1 MSTSEPQRSRVYLW
15 TLDSLRLWAS
25 LPILLKNSTASPYTT
40 TATTTTIKNQ
50 AKSTLHLRAQI
61 RIDRVDADNVS
72 LVASTKSGRLHICIT
87 WGAFCCTTPGST
99 LSAWCYRHR
108 VSSSWQRRLRRN
120 FVFNFDSALATGLTK
135 EKAME
140 IHISIIWRSTQ
151 YCGILCAKVLV
162 WKWHAR
168 SECGCSSGVA

>member
-1 MSTSEPQRSRVYLW
+1 VSTSVPQRLRVYLW
-15 TLDSLRLWAS
+15 TLVSLHPWAS

-108 VSSSWQRRLRRN
+108 VSSSWQRRLRSYFFYFLFFLFR
-120 FVFNFDSALATGLTK
+120 FSASHRPYQRKGHGDPYLDYMAFDTILWHSLCKGTC
-135 EKAME
+135 ME
-140 IHISIIWRSTQ
+140 MACT
-151 YCGILCAKVLV
+151 V
-162 WKWHAR
+162 
-168 SECGCSSGVA
+168 